1 MGLHPVFPGQ
11 SATCPPGCAR
21 TPLFAAIDL
30 DLTSPRWP
38 PQFPL
43 RNMQETGPLLGSD
56 SDLAIAPA
64 KPLAETQPSAGN
76 GKWSTAIVVS
86 CLLHAGLAAG
96 ILISPKGMS
105 DIRDAVQP
113 EGSDQA
119 GDKVAGTALEP
130 EPQATNVTLVPD
142 PQPPRLTPPRPAP
155 PAQPPQPATQTA
167 AVPKPPVEQS
177 QPTREQVAPTVP
189 EPQRQVSATP
199 DLLVTEAARDD
210 DQSVAAETGKPE
222 QPVVEPETPKTSAAA
237 VAPPPIPSPRPT
249 PPAAAASE
257 TGDKRGTAD
266 GQEQLADAASKG
278 KKQKEAGSDAEYNYR
293 GDVYAKLGKVNRTL
307 PPSLQLAARNNA
319 VVAFVV
325 GRKGNIDEL
334 RILQSSGSA
343 VFDKA
348 ALGMVRKAAP
358 FPPIPPKAASPSFE
372 FEINI
377 GPF

>member
-1 MGLHPVFPGQ
+1 
-11 SATCPPGCAR
+11 
-21 TPLFAAIDL
+21 
-30 DLTSPRWP
+30 
-38 PQFPL
+38 
-43 RNMQETGPLLGSD
+43 MQETGPLPDSD

-76 GKWSTAIVVS
+76 GKWSAAIIVS

-96 ILISPKGMS
+96 FLISPKGMF
-105 DIRDAVQP
+105 DFRDTAQP

-119 GDKVAGTALEP
+119 GDMVAGTALEP

-142 PQPPRLTPPRPAP
+142 PQPPRPTPPRPAP
-155 PAQPPQPATQTA
+155 PPHPPQPAAQIA
-167 AVPKPPVEQS
+167 VVPKPPVEQPK
-177 QPTREQVAPTVP
+177 PTREQVTPPVP
-189 EPQRQVSATP
+189 EPQTQASGTP
-199 DLLVTEAARDD
+199 DILVSEAARDD
-210 DQSVAAETGKPE
+210 DRSVAAETGKPA
-222 QPVVEPETPKTSAAA
+222 QPVVEPEIPKTSAIAG
-237 VAPPPIPSPRPT
+237 APPPIPSQRPT

-266 GQEQLADAASKG
+266 GQEQLADTASKG

-325 GRKGNIDEL
+325 GTKGNVDAL
-334 RILQSSGSA
+334 RILESSGSA

-358 FPPIPPKAASPSFE
+358 FPPIPPQAASPSFE